1 MNVAVIFAGGVG
13 MRMNNASTPK
23 QFLVLHGKPVI
34 IHTLENFQ
42 NSMDIDAICI
52 SCHKDYM
59 DYMQRICVQFGIDK
73 AKWIVKGGATGQES
87 IFNGLDAVYRD
98 CDKDT
103 IVLIHDGVRPN
114 ITAELIAENIAAV
127 KEHGAVISCARAT
140 ETPAE
145 VDKDG
150 WLSKVSDRK
159 HAVIAKAPQSFYLKD
174 IYNAHCKA
182 REEGRDDFID
192 SASMMRYYGH
202 ELYMV
207 LCAWDNIKITTPS
220 DFYIFRAI
228 LEARENSQIF
238 GL

>member
-73 AKWIVKGGATGQES
+73 VKWIVKGGATGQES

-98 CDKDT
+98 
-103 IVLIHDGVRPN
+103 
-114 ITAELIAENIAAV
+114 
-127 KEHGAVISCARAT
+127 
-140 ETPAE
+140 
-145 VDKDG
+145 
-150 WLSKVSDRK
+150 
-159 HAVIAKAPQSFYLKD
+159 
-174 IYNAHCKA
+174 
-182 REEGRDDFID
+182 
-192 SASMMRYYGH
+192 
-202 ELYMV
+202 
-207 LCAWDNIKITTPS
+207 
-220 DFYIFRAI
+220 
-228 LEARENSQIF
+228 
-238 GL
+238 